1 MAGRLYGGMMERVAD
16 EVTWMPS
23 WMSMAYMCLLEL
35 GEVTQD
41 DEHCDALASV

>member
-16 EVTWMPS
+16 EVT